1 MVSAD
6 VHPMDNVWNA
16 AEDRR
21 VRKKGGLYVM
31 LAVVVFFIIVSVM
44 TREWGNFLLSLP
56 TFVILIAIVMRG
68 RYLFIPPLLVAI
80 MAAMMILLQLA
91 RFGSSDMR
99 FLDVAA
105 DFMMGVF
112 MSLIGLIGVYTMM
125 RASPGFDTERSLFV
139 SMMAASVGF
148 SLCTM
153 MVMGDYAMRNLMG
166 DTYVNL
172 VEDLMIQ
179 LSVALCGILFM
190 TLLFYLNRHNGLFEH
205 TLNRFLREN
214 SSGLGI
220 DEQERK
226 KALEDIAGG
235 ETNTREFKSTLRTNL
250 QTGEKDPRMEKA
262 VLKTIVAFLNSRGG
276 TLFIGVADD
285 GSVIGIDEDS
295 FESRDRMNL
304 HMNNLIV
311 SQIGS
316 EYLPYINYK
325 LIDFDG
331 KAVMRV
337 DCKKSNTPAFH
348 KEKDKMVFYVR
359 SGPSSIV
366 LEGMQ
371 LLYYASHNFPKL
383 PTNSAGNLFETLKP

>member
-1 MVSAD
+1 MVFAD
-6 VHPMDNVWNA
+6 VSTMDNVWNA

-21 VRKKGGLYVM
+21 VRKKGGLYV
-31 LAVVVFFIIVSVM
+31 LIAVVVFFIVLSVM

-56 TFVILIAIVMRG
+56 TFVVLLAIVLRG
-68 RYLFIPPLLVAI
+68 RYLFIPPLLIAI
-80 MAAMMILLQLA
+80 MAAMMVLLQLA
-91 RFGSSDMR
+91 RIGSSDLR
-99 FLDVAA
+99 FLDIAA

-112 MSLIGLIGVYTMM
+112 MLLIGLIGVYTML

-139 SMMAASVGF
+139 SLTAASIGF

-153 MVMGDYAMRNLMG
+153 MIMGDYGMRVLMG
-166 DTYVNL
+166 DTYGDL
-172 VEDLMIQ
+172 VGDLMTQ

-205 TLNRFLREN
+205 TLNRFLKEN

-220 DEQERK
+220 AEQERRA
-226 KALEDIAGG
+226 ALETIAGG
-235 ETNTREFKSTLRTNL
+235 ESNTCEFKSTIRTNL

-285 GSVIGIDEDS
+285 GSILGLDEES
-295 FESRDRMNL
+295 FENRDKLNL

-348 KEKDKMVFYVR
+348 KEGKTMVFYVR

-383 PTNSAGNLFETLKP
+383 PTNSAGNLFEIIRQ

>member
-1 MVSAD
+1 
-6 VHPMDNVWNA
+6 MDNVWNA

-21 VRKKGGLYVM
+21 VRKKGGLYA
-31 LAVVVFFIIVSVM
+31 LIAVVVFFIILSVM

-56 TFVILIAIVMRG
+56 TFIVLIAIVLRG
-68 RYLFIPPLLVAI
+68 RYLFIPPLLIAI

-91 RFGSSDMR
+91 RIGSSDLR
-99 FLDVAA
+99 FLDMAA

-112 MSLIGLIGVYTMM
+112 MLLIGLIGVYTML

-139 SMMAASVGF
+139 SLTAASVGF

-153 MVMGDYAMRNLMG
+153 MVMGDYAMRVLMG
-166 DTYVNL
+166 DTYGNL

-179 LSVALCGILFM
+179 LSVALSGILFM
-190 TLLFYLNRHNGLFEH
+190 SLLFYLNRHNGLFEH
-205 TLNRFLREN
+205 TLNRFLKEN

-220 DEQERK
+220 DEQERR
-226 KALEDIAGG
+226 ATLEMIAGG
-235 ETNTREFKSTLRTNL
+235 ETNNCEFKSTIRTNL
-250 QTGEKDPRMEKA
+250 QTGEKDTRMEKA

-285 GSVIGIDEDS
+285 GSIIGLDEES
-295 FESRDRMNL
+295 FENRDKLNL

-348 KEKDKMVFYVR
+348 KEGKTMVFYVR

-383 PTNSAGNLFETLKP
+383 PTNSAGNLFEIIRP

>member
-1 MVSAD
+1 MVFAD
-6 VHPMDNVWNA
+6 VSTMDNVWNA

-21 VRKKGGLYVM
+21 VRKKGGLYV
-31 LAVVVFFIIVSVM
+31 LIAVVVFFIVLSVM

-56 TFVILIAIVMRG
+56 TFVVLLAIVLRG
-68 RYLFIPPLLVAI
+68 RYLFIPPLLIAI
-80 MAAMMILLQLA
+80 MAAMMVLLQLA
-91 RFGSSDMR
+91 RIGSSDLR
-99 FLDVAA
+99 FLDIAA

-112 MSLIGLIGVYTMM
+112 MLLIGLIGVYTML

-139 SMMAASVGF
+139 SLTAASIGF

-153 MVMGDYAMRNLMG
+153 MIMGDYGMRVLMG
-166 DTYVNL
+166 DTYGDL
-172 VEDLMIQ
+172 VGDLMTQ

-205 TLNRFLREN
+205 TLNRFLKEN

-220 DEQERK
+220 AEQERRA
-226 KALEDIAGG
+226 ALETIAGG
-235 ETNTREFKSTLRTNL
+235 ESNTCEFKSTIRTNL

-285 GSVIGIDEDS
+285 GSIIGLDEES
-295 FESRDRMNL
+295 FENRDKLNL

-348 KEKDKMVFYVR
+348 KEGKTMVFYVR

-383 PTNSAGNLFETLKP
+383 PTNSAGNLFEIIRQ